1 MSLIMGNYL
10 DVQYQTKITYIK
22 EPYLCFPVPVRPFF
36 SDMHLALGDETFCFW
51 FHFFSEEKG
60 YIRRVEL
67 GSKCC
72 IYDLELVTPHI
83 HLLRRSLRTTMEETL
98 DYLSGFL
105 CTGHKVKKKQFQTV
119 ELKVRMD
126 CDGCELKVKKALSS
140 INGMPLSIST
150 TLSCEHYDLSACM
163 LMGFVGVQSVDVD
176 RKQQKATV
184 TGYVEPNQVLRKA
197 KSTGNKAELWPY
209 LPYSLVTHPYTSGIY
224 DKKAP
229 SGYVRNVECVA
240 VVSDHGGK
248 QEDQLADMFSEDNP
262 NSCSIM

>member
-1 MSLIMGNYL
+1 
-10 DVQYQTKITYIK
+10 
-22 EPYLCFPVPVRPFF
+22 
-36 SDMHLALGDETFCFW
+36 
-51 FHFFSEEKG
+51 
-60 YIRRVEL
+60 
-67 GSKCC
+67 
-72 IYDLELVTPHI
+72 
-83 HLLRRSLRTTMEETL
+83 MEETL

-105 CTGHKVKKKQFQTV
+105 CTGHKVQKKQFQTV

-150 TLSCEHYDLSACM
+150 TLSCEHWDLNDCM
-163 LMGFVGVQSVDVD
+163 PMAFVGVQSVDVD

-184 TGYVEPNQVLRKA
+184 TGYVEPNQVLRRA
-197 KSTGNKAELWPY
+197 KSTGNQAELWPY
-209 LPYSLVTHPYTSGIY
+209 LPYSLVTHPCTAVIY

-229 SGYVRNVECVA
+229 SGYVRNVVECVA
-240 VVSDHGGK
+240 LVSDHGGE

>member
-1 MSLIMGNYL
+1 MNSFSISFTGGEVSLIMGNYL
-10 DVQYQTKITYIK
+10 QVQYQTKITYIK
-22 EPYLCFPVPVRPFF
+22 EPYLCFPFPIPVQPFI
-36 SDMHLALGDETFCFW
+36 SDMHLALGDETSCFW
-51 FHFFSEEKG
+51 FQFFSEEKG

-150 TLSCEHYDLSACM
+150 TLSCEH
-163 LMGFVGVQSVDVD
+163 
-176 RKQQKATV
+176 
-184 TGYVEPNQVLRKA
+184 
-197 KSTGNKAELWPY
+197 
-209 LPYSLVTHPYTSGIY
+209 
-224 DKKAP
+224 
-229 SGYVRNVECVA
+229 
-240 VVSDHGGK
+240 
-248 QEDQLADMFSEDNP
+248 
-262 NSCSIM
+262 